1 MTQESLQNCLVYRCI
16 VMDYL
21 TEDLKIIADYIVK
34 KNICQSSIFI
44 TGGTGL
50 IGSITAKAFLLANY
64 KFGLNNK
71 ITVLVRDLKKAHC
84 IFEGFKDINFII
96 GDITEKPSNC
106 RFDYIIHTASPTT
119 SKYYMTNPVEVM
131 DSNYSGTKN
140 ILELAKISD
149 SKSVVCLSSMEV
161 FGVVGQSDKRLTEK
175 ELGYIDITNIRS
187 CYSESK
193 RVLELLCK
201 CYFEEYRIPVKVAR
215 LAQTFGAGVL
225 NSENRVFAQFARKAV
240 NGEDIVLHTAGA
252 SVGNYCYTRDAIKAI
267 ITILADGQNG
277 EAYTV
282 VNEKSTMTI
291 KEMAK
296 LVADNFSG
304 GKSKVVFD
312 IPEGNK
318 YGYAPETKIHLSAQK
333 LKELGWE
340 PEVDITEMYSRMIPY
355 LS

>member
-1 MTQESLQNCLVYRCI
+1 
-16 VMDYL
+16 MDYL
-21 TEDLKIIADYIVK
+21 TEDLQILSDFIDK
-34 KNICQSSIFI
+34 KNIRQSSILI

-50 IGSITAKAFLLANY
+50 IGSITTKAFLSANY
-64 KFGLNNK
+64 AFGLNNN
-71 ITVLVRDLKKAHC
+71 ITVLVRDLKKAQS
-84 IFEGFKDINFII
+84 IFKDFKDINII
-96 GDITEKPSNC
+96 VGDITEKVIIG

-119 SKYYMTNPVEVM
+119 SKYFMTKPVEVM

-140 ILELAKISD
+140 ILELAKKSCA
-149 SKSVVCLSSMEV
+149 KSVVCLSSMEV
-161 FGVVGQSDKRLTEK
+161 FGVVKHTDKQITEK

-201 CYFEEYRIPVKVAR
+201 CYFEEYGVPVKVAR
-215 LAQTFGAGVL
+215 LSQTFGAGVL
-225 NSENRVFAQFARKAV
+225 TSENRVFAQFARKAV
-240 NGEDIVLHTAGA
+240 KGEDIVLHTSGG
-252 SVGNYCYTRDAIKAI
+252 SFGNYCYTRDAVKAI
-267 ITILADGQNG
+267 ITILTDGQNG

-296 LVADNFSG
+296 LVAENFSG

-318 YGYAPETKIHLSAQK
+318 YGYAPETKMHLSSQK

-355 LS
+355 LF

>member
-1 MTQESLQNCLVYRCI
+1 
-16 VMDYL
+16 MDYL
-21 TEDLKIIADYIVK
+21 KEDLQILADFIAK
-34 KNICQSSIFI
+34 KNIRQSSVLI
-44 TGGTGL
+44 TGGTGH
-50 IGSITAKAFLLANY
+50 IGSITAKAFISANY
-64 KFGLNNK
+64 SFGLDNK
-71 ITVLVRDLKKAHC
+71 ITILVRDFNKAQN
-84 IFEGFKDINFII
+84 IFEGFKDINFIA
-96 GDITEKPSNC
+96 GDITENFSSGH
-106 RFDYIIHTASPTT
+106 FDYIIHTASPTA
-119 SKYYMTNPVEVM
+119 SKCFMTNPVEVM
-131 DSNYSGTKN
+131 DSNYTGTKN
-140 ILELAKISD
+140 ILELAKNSC

-193 RVLELLCK
+193 RALELLCK
-201 CYFEEYRIPVKVAR
+201 CYFEEYKIPVKIAR

-225 NSENRVFAQFARKAV
+225 SSESRVFAQFARRAV
-240 NGEDIVLHTAGA
+240 NGEDIVLHTAGC

-267 ITILADGQNG
+267 ITILTDGQNG

-304 GKSKVVFD
+304 GKSEIVFD

-318 YGYAPETKIHLSAQK
+318 YGYAPDTKMRLSSQK

-340 PEVDITEMYSRMIPY
+340 PEVDIIEMYSRMIPY